1 MINFGMS
8 IKLSAMCPDCDKP
21 MSVLRQAHAF
31 ITVGIDYSEFACVVC
46 NTEDCMSRYFV
57 TTIEKKSGMV
67 VFTNARYIPDR
78 GEDGGWKP
86 IYAQHVDAEGNP
98 IIK

>member
-8 IKLSAMCPDCDKP
+8 IKLSAMCPDCDRP
-21 MSVLRQAHAF
+21 MSVLRQNAHS
-31 ITVGIDYSEFACVVC
+31 TVGGDYSEFACVVC
-46 NTEDCMSRYFV
+46 NTEGCINRYFV

-67 VFTNARYIPDR
+67 VYTNARYIPDS

-86 IYAQHVDAEGNP
+86 VYAQHVDAEGNP